1 MKKSGR
7 YDTSALP
14 EAQFEPGT
22 RGRVLK
28 NLLGIKRKRDMDEAE
43 SKALKIA
50 TDRLL
55 GTYSKNHRFK
65 EVDIRK
71 MHKVWL
77 GGIYEWAGKY
87 RQVNVSK
94 GDFPFAAAKQI
105 PSLMAEFENGSLQ
118 RHTPCNFEALDRVIR
133 ALAEVH
139 VELVLIHPF
148 REGNGR
154 LARVISILMAA
165 QASLPLIDFG
175 CVRGKKKTEYFS
187 AVGAGLDRNYK
198 PMEELFGYII
208 RWNLHPSRMAQWLHT
223 VKKRDKN
230 SLLE

>member
-7 YDTSALP
+7 YDISALP
-14 EAQFEPGT
+14 EAQFEPGS

-28 NLLGIKRKRDMDEAE
+28 NLLGIKRKIDMDEAE

-50 TDRLL
+50 LDKLL

-65 EVDIRK
+65 EADIRK
-71 MHKVWL
+71 IHKVWL

-105 PSLMAEFENGSLQ
+105 PSLMAEFERGPLYN
-118 RHTPCNFEALDRVIR
+118 HTPCHFKSLERVIQ

-154 LARVISILMAA
+154 VARMLSTIMASQAGLPIL
-165 QASLPLIDFG
+165 DFTDITG
-175 CVRGKKKTEYFS
+175 RKRKEYFS
-187 AVGAGLDRNYK
+187 AISIGLGRDYK
-198 PMEELFGYII
+198 PRERIFRRITE
-208 RWNLHPSRMAQWLHT
+208 
-223 VKKRDKN
+223 K
-230 SLLE
+230 SLKDRSDERI